1 MRKKNI
7 LIVALLFAMS
17 PQVYGQIK
25 VTHVN
30 PSANKPGTDGVFYI
44 MPQTVLK
51 IDVTV
56 RVDEYQKGP
65 LSEYAEKYFGI
76 DDAIKY
82 DYTTYEIE
90 DVGISTLTEPD
101 PEQVYYIEPVEQT
114 SKELKTLLVQL
125 NNSGYLVGANNIDLG
140 IAPDDDNEQLV
151 MYKDIDFKGGMADFI
166 INSKIRTKVDTI
178 IRKVDVD
185 TVMVE
190 KHFYRTRIINKT
202 NEDLATEAMN
212 KIEGIRDARY
222 KLLTGFQETAYSAGT
237 IAYMDGELKEQ
248 EMEYM
253 ALFRGKSFSGFDQF
267 TFYYA
272 PSAKSEKGGVNL
284 FNFSSGTGITRA
296 GSSSGEKVLLN
307 IISGGVADV
316 VDGFPIPVT
325 AEGYQPGIF
334 YRIPETCEIIL
345 EWDGDEIS
353 NGRFVINQFGIIRN
367 LPNKDFKLEFHP
379 ETGGVKSIVIK

>member
-1 MRKKNI
+1 MKKHNL
-7 LIVALLFAMS
+7 LIFTLLFVMAI
-17 PQVYGQIK
+17 QVYGQIK
-25 VTHVN
+25 VTHVTS
-30 PSANKPGTDGVFYI
+30 PANSPGTDGIFYI
-44 MPQTVLK
+44 MPRTVLK
-51 IDVTV
+51 VDVTV
-56 RVDEYQKGP
+56 RIDEQLKGP

-76 DDAIKY
+76 DDAIKF

-90 DVGISTLTEPD
+90 DVGISTLIEPD

-114 SKELKTLLVQL
+114 SKELKMLLVQL
-125 NNSGYLVGANNIDLG
+125 NNSGYLVSVNNIDLG
-140 IAPDDDNEQLV
+140 VVQDEDTEQLV
-151 MYKDIDFKGGMADFI
+151 LYEDIDIKGRTAEFI
-166 INSKIRTKVDTI
+166 LNGKIRTKVDTI
-178 IRKVDVD
+178 IRKVAVD
-185 TVMVE
+185 TAMTE

-202 NEDLATEAMN
+202 NEDLATEAMS

-237 IAYMDGELKEQ
+237 IEYMDGELKDQ
-248 EMEYM
+248 EMEYI
-253 ALFRGKSFSGFDQF
+253 ALFRGKSFTGFDQF

-272 PSAKSEKGGVNL
+272 PSANPEKGSVNL
-284 FNFSSGTGITRA
+284 FNFSSGTGITAA

-307 IISGGVADV
+307 IKSGGVAEV
-316 VDGFPIPVT
+316 VDGFPIQAK

-353 NGRFVINQFGIIRN
+353 NGRFVINQFGTVRN